1 MAMKKQPVTG
11 MKDILPEEMKLRNY
25 LMNIIRETYTSF
37 GYTPME
43 TPCVEHIENLQSNQG
58 GDNEKLIFKILKGGG
73 KLELSEA
80 KTENDLTDTGLRF
93 DLTVPL
99 TRYYSNNSAS
109 LPQPFRA
116 LQMGSVW
123 RADRPQKGRYRQFT
137 QCDIDILG
145 DPSNLAEIDLIIA
158 TSTALKRLCPGH
170 AFTIRV
176 NDRQILHALVAWA
189 GFPEEM
195 ADSVLITL
203 DKMDKIGIDGVKAEL
218 VENGCAGE
226 SADKYLDLLGKLGTD
241 SDAVRSLTTVLG
253 EYLAKGAAENLAE
266 IMDTVISATN
276 GEISI
281 SFDPTLVRGMG
292 YYTGT
297 IFEASME
304 GFGGSVAGGGRYD
317 KMVGRYT
324 GQNTPACGFSIGF
337 ERIVTILTDEGF
349 KVPSARGRKA
359 FFVEKGVKADQLT
372 EIFRKANE
380 ERAAGADVLV
390 VRMAKNRKFQK
401 DQLTAQGYTDFEDF
415 FAAKD

>member
-58 GDNEKLIFKILKGGG
+58 GDNEKLIFKILKRGE
-73 KLELSEA
+73 KLKLSEA

-359 FFVEKGVKADQLT
+359 FFVEKGVKTDQLT

>member
-58 GDNEKLIFKILKGGG
+58 GDNEKLIFKILKRGE
-73 KLELSEA
+73 KLKLSEA